1 MSDQQDKNFEQLA
14 QETAAS
20 GDTLQAGARDDDA
33 PNAVT
38 GEPAASVVKTPSQ
51 APRGSSAPAWVALLL
66 ALVVAAGL
74 GWSLWEQQRGSA
86 GIAARLQAI
95 EAMAPRGV
103 AGQDDNY
110 RRLQD
115 QLAALEAQLQGGTQA
130 SNAQSEQLARAL
142 AAVAALEAQVAEQ
155 RLEMA
160 RYSANDRDAW
170 LLAEAQYLLRLANQR
185 LIMAGDAVAAE
196 ALLGSADNILK
207 QLDDVRLIEVR
218 AAVAA
223 DLAAV
228 RAMPRIDVE
237 GIYLRLAALAEQAG
251 KLVIF
256 ELPQQQAQPEQAPA
270 QGWRERLH
278 RGYEAALSKLSNY
291 IIIRRRDVP
300 MQALMDPQWEGLV
313 RQNLR
318 MLLEQAQVALLSG
331 NEVLY
336 RESLARAQHWVGEF
350 FESDEAA
357 ARAMS
362 REIGQLAGIT
372 VAAGIP
378 DISRSVLAL
387 DAMMKQRLQQG
398 GEQ

>member
-74 GWSLWEQQRGSA
+74 GWSLWEQQRGAA

-95 EAMAPRGV
+95 EAMAPRDV

-336 RESLARAQHWVGEF
+336 RESLERAQHWVGEF

>member
-74 GWSLWEQQRGSA
+74 GWSLWEQQRGAA

-115 QLAALEAQLQGGTQA
+115 QLAALEAQLQDGTQA
-130 SNAQSEQLARAL
+130 SDAQSEQLARAL
-142 AAVAALEAQVAEQ
+142 ATVAALEAQVAEQ

-300 MQALMDPQWEGLV
+300 MQALFHHRVERQHRAGNIRYAGGDGDARELPYLPGHSPRGSLIRFKELAHPVLRPLQALAVQHLV
-313 RQNLR
+313 
-318 MLLEQAQVALLSG
+318 A
-331 NEVLY
+331 
-336 RESLARAQHWVGEF
+336 
-350 FESDEAA
+350 
-357 ARAMS
+357 
-362 REIGQLAGIT
+362 
-372 VAAGIP
+372 
-378 DISRSVLAL
+378 
-387 DAMMKQRLQQG
+387 
-398 GEQ
+398 

>member
-1 MSDQQDKNFEQLA
+1 MQD
-14 QETAAS
+14 
-20 GDTLQAGARDDDA
+20 
-33 PNAVT
+33 
-38 GEPAASVVKTPSQ
+38 
-51 APRGSSAPAWVALLL
+51 
-66 ALVVAAGL
+66 
-74 GWSLWEQQRGSA
+74 
-86 GIAARLQAI
+86 
-95 EAMAPRGV
+95 
-103 AGQDDNY
+103 
-110 RRLQD
+110 
-115 QLAALEAQLQGGTQA
+115 GTQA
-130 SNAQSEQLARAL
+130 SDAQSEQLARAL
-142 AAVAALEAQVAEQ
+142 ATVAALEAQVAEQ

-336 RESLARAQHWVGEF
+336 RESLERAQHWVGEF